1 LFGYRLEELPS
12 VIQGFRKE
20 KKKRKVEKRKVEKRK
35 VEKRGIVWERLR
47 MDTTVI

>member
-20 KKKRKVEKRKVEKRK
+20 KKKRKVEKRKVEKR
-35 VEKRGIVWERLR
+35 GIVWERLR